1 MPSILAKSLKSIYS
15 GNTALEAMVDKRV
28 GPFHSS
34 PVSTGLPP
42 PAQVALPGG
51 ASEAPLM
58 VRPLEARTWLTE
70 YSVKQGDGKVKEF
83 PKPARSEPKSEPPAQ
98 PPAAKPAVAPAP

>member
-1 MPSILAKSLKSIYS
+1 
-15 GNTALEAMVDKRV
+15 
-28 GPFHSS
+28 
-34 PVSTGLPP
+34 
-42 PAQVALPGG
+42 
-51 ASEAPLM
+51 M